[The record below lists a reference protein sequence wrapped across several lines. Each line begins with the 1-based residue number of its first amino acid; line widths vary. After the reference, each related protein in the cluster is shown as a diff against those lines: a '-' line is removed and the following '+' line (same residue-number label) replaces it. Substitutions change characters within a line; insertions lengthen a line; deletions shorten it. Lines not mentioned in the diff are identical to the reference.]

1 MTEPS
6 SPSLQPAFDAA
17 DRQYASALF
26 DAVRARSAAA
36 EGVTRAAYSE
46 VETAVLEIIAT
57 AARES
62 GLTTRFDDAANLVV
76 ELPEQVAEGPAY
88 WVGSHVDSVAEGGNF
103 DGLAGV
109 IAALL
114 CLRKAKQSN
123 LSLGRPLVMV
133 ALRAEEAVWFGQMYI
148 GSSALLGQLSE
159 ADMLRPHRETG
170 RSLRECLEI
179 AGTDVERIAAGT
191 SLVDPATIGAWLE
204 LHIEQGPQLV
214 QRGLPVGIVTGIRGS
229 TRHRTVHCR
238 GASGHSGAV
247 PRADRRDAVLAMAH
261 LMVAVDEEWKR
272 LDANG
277 VDLVTTF
284 GMVGTNPNEHA
295 ETRIPGEVSFSID
308 IRSRSRETMESFYQ
322 FFRSRCASLE
332 TSRSVKFEFDER
344 VIVEPAAVD
353 EAWMQR
359 FRDSSAGLG
368 YGSMDILSGAGHDA
382 AVFSY
387 AGVPAAMVFVRND
400 GGSHNPGEQMDLDDF
415 MMGVEVL
422 YNAIVAAP

>member
-1 MTEPS
+1 ME
-6 SPSLQPAFDAA
+6 QAFDDEDRSLAA
-17 DRQYASALF
+17 GLF
-26 DAVRARSAAA
+26 SAVRDLSKA
-36 EGVTRAAYSE
+36 EQGVTRAAYSE
-46 VETAVLEIIAT
+46 TETAVLRLIGST
-57 AARES
+57 AES
-62 GLTTRFDDAANLVV
+62 YGLTSRVDGAANLVV
-76 ELPEQVAEGPAY
+76 EMPEAVAEGPVT
-88 WVGSHVDSVAEGGNF
+88 WVGSHVDSVAEGGNY

-109 IAALL
+109 VAGLL
-114 CLRKAKQSN
+114 CVVKAKQQG
-123 LSLGRPLVMV
+123 LKLRRPLALV

-148 GSSALLGQLSE
+148 GSSALLGQLGP

-170 RSLRECLEI
+170 RMLRDCLE
-179 AGTDVERIAAGT
+179 AVGADVENIAQGI
-191 SLVDPATIGAWLE
+191 SLVDPTTVGAWLE

-214 QRGLPVGIVTGIRGS
+214 QRELPVGIVTGIRGS

-247 PRADRRDAVLAMAH
+247 PRADRRDSVLAMAH

-272 LDANG
+272 LDSGG

-295 ETRIPGEVSFSID
+295 ETRIPGDVSFSID
-308 IRSRSRETMESFYQ
+308 IRSRSRETIESFYQ
-322 FFRSRCASLE
+322 FFRAQCASLE
-332 TSRSVKFEFDER
+332 ASRGVKFEFDER

-353 EAWMQR
+353 EEWAQR
-359 FRDSSAGLG
+359 FRDSSDGFG

-387 AGVPAAMVFVRND
+387 VGVPAAMVFVRND

-422 YNAIVAAP
+422 YNAIVSAP